1 MEAAGAGVKS
11 QAAGPCGRFLELR
24 KGQERSLEMKV
35 MMVVEGDCCGLKIDP
50 EDDEG
55 SALLAAFGIT
65 GTFYRRLG
73 GTQVPLAL

>member
-1 MEAAGAGVKS
+1 
-11 QAAGPCGRFLELR
+11 
-24 KGQERSLEMKV
+24 MKV

-73 GTQVPLAL
+73 GTQVPLALSAAQLSASYEGTPAEVD